1 MARYALILIKWVRLG
16 TESLPTSIS
25 FRTTGATCTEP
36 FAVNTVAPEVGR
48 HGAASTIDSVFRLTL
63 TRKGIFLVEP
73 IVQRHTFC
81 ECFVGNFEGRC
92 PG

>member
-1 MARYALILIKWVRLG
+1 MARQCIDLDQMGSSG
-16 TESLPTSIS
+16 TESSPTSIS
-25 FRTTGATCTEP
+25 FQNDRCACTEP
-36 FAVNTVAPEVGR
+36 FAVDTVAPEVAR